1 MDLDFFFHICSI
13 IHTCRIIF
21 RKLMSPKQYNMIL
34 NVRKM
39 LTGFFL
45 MKKEFEG
52 LQNKV
57 KPFRILK
64 KKQHRNKRHV
74 LMEFI

>member
-1 MDLDFFFHICSI
+1 MDLDFFSYLFDHTYMHVELFLENLCPLNSI
-13 IHTCRIIF
+13 IWSW
-21 RKLMSPKQYNMIL
+21 MW
-34 NVRKM
+34 KM

>member
-1 MDLDFFFHICSI
+1 
-13 IHTCRIIF
+13 
-21 RKLMSPKQYNMIL
+21 MSPKQYNMIL
-34 NVRKM
+34 NV
-39 LTGFFL
+39 TGFFL

>member
-1 MDLDFFFHICSI
+1 
-13 IHTCRIIF
+13 
-21 RKLMSPKQYNMIL
+21 MSPKQHNMIL

-64 KKQHRNKRHV
+64 KKQTPCLNGIYLVKISCENVGTRNTCK
-74 LMEFI
+74 

>member
-1 MDLDFFFHICSI
+1 
-13 IHTCRIIF
+13 
-21 RKLMSPKQYNMIL
+21 MSPKQYNMIL
-34 NVRKM
+34 NVREM